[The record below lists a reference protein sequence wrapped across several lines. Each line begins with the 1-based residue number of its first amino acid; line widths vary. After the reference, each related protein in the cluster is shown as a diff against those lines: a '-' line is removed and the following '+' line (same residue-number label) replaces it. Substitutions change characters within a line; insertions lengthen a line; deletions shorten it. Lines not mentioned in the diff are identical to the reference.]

1 MPSRYTPHRAVARW
15 PFPRPIGLAGRI
27 LLIPPVIA
35 LAAMLAAVAVLPTV
49 AGAGQ
54 AVTKF
59 DSQFLGAGGGPL
71 RIPALPQRSTIYAA
85 DGSVLAS
92 LFQDE
97 DRQYVPLS
105 RVNDVTRRAVL
116 AIEDH
121 KFYEHGPLD
130 VTSII
135 RAALANIRAG
145 HIVQGGST
153 ITQQL
158 IKNTET
164 GNAETFAR
172 KFQEAQ
178 DSIRLERSYTKD
190 QILELYLNEI
200 YLGHRVYGVGTAAEY
215 YFAQR
220 VQDLTLPQAALLAG
234 MIASPVAYD
243 PIAHKS
249 AALARRDVVL
259 FDMFRYRWIGA
270 AQYEQARKTPIRLSS
285 KGRAANTAGP
295 EPFWVRFV
303 TNEFLAN
310 PAFGRTMADRRR
322 ALFQGGLR
330 IYTTL
335 QPKLQRAARKAITTH
350 YPKPGIAPPADPE
363 AALASVVPQTG
374 AIVAMTSGTNFAQS
388 QVDLASQGQR
398 STGSAFK
405 AYTLAAAFEQGIPA
419 SKVYDS
425 ASPVTIPQAKC
436 PNDKGE
442 WMPANAE
449 PGTGGFIDLRAA
461 TAGSVNVVF
470 AQLIADVGPANVAE
484 VARKMGLTGYIPDV
498 CAITLGAVSVSPL
511 AMAAGYSTLANG
523 GIHCRPYAI
532 SRIVSSAGVVYRAAP
547 DCQQVIPAT
556 VAAEVTNLLEGVIC
570 CGTGTRAQLPDF
582 GTRPEAGKTGTGENH
597 DDAWFMGYIA
607 QLCAGVWVGYSK
619 NESTSLAG
627 VNGSGGFGGSLAA
640 PVWHDFMAVAE
651 QGLPVGQFPTPPP
664 EKQGTVPNV
673 VGLMLNQAV
682 AALAKA
688 KFTALLPPQMVD
700 SALPAGTVV
709 GQTPGA
715 GTVTALGSGVTLQ
728 VSNGHPPKPMK
739 VPVPLVVGLTK
750 ADAVAALKAAGF
762 KVEVV
767 IQPVSS
773 HKDDG
778 IVLSQAPAAAKKAFP
793 GSTVII
799 VVGQF
804 GPSP

>member
-1 MPSRYTPHRAVARW
+1 MLSRYTSRLPAAPWR
-15 PFPRPIGLAGRI
+15 RPPPMGVAGRI
-27 LLIPPVIA
+27 LAIPLVIA
-35 LAAMLAAVAVLPTV
+35 LAAVLVAAGLLPTI

-59 DSQFLGAGGGPL
+59 DSQFLGAGGTAL

-85 DGSVLAS
+85 DGSILAT

-97 DRQYVPLS
+97 DRQFVPLT
-105 RVNDVTRRAVL
+105 RVNELTRRAVL

-145 HIVQGGST
+145 KIVQGGST

-178 DSIRLERSYTKD
+178 DAIRLEKTYTKD
-190 QILELYLNEI
+190 QILELYLNQI

-234 MIASPVAYD
+234 MIASPVPYD
-243 PIAHKS
+243 PIAHRP
-249 AALARRDVVL
+249 AALARRNVVL
-259 FDMFRYRWIGA
+259 RDMLRYGWIGQ
-270 AQYEQARKTPIRLSS
+270 AQYEDAVKARIRLSA
-285 KGRAANTAGP
+285 KGRKANTTGP
-295 EPFWVRFV
+295 EPFWVRYV

-310 PAFGRTMADRRR
+310 PAFGRTLADRRH

-335 QPKLQRAARKAITTH
+335 QPKLQRAARTAIMTQ
-350 YPKPGIAPPADPE
+350 YPDPGIAPPADPE
-363 AALASVVPQTG
+363 AALASIVPQTG

-405 AYTLAAAFEQGIPA
+405 AFTLAAAFEQGIQP
-419 SKVYDS
+419 SKVYQS
-425 ASPVTIPQAKC
+425 ASPVTIPQDKC

-449 PGTGGFIDLRAA
+449 PGTGGFIDLKAA

-470 AQLIADVGPANVAE
+470 AQLIADVGPENVAE
-484 VARKMGLTGYIPDV
+484 VAQKMGLTGYIPSV

-511 AMAAGYSTLANG
+511 AMTSAYATLANG

-532 SRIVSSAGVVYRAAP
+532 SRILSRTGSVIYRAVP
-547 DCQQVIPAT
+547 DCEQAIPAV

-582 GTRPEAGKTGTGENH
+582 GIRPQAGKTGTGENH
-597 DDAWFMGYIA
+597 DDAWFMGYIS
-607 QLCAGVWVGYSK
+607 QLCTGVWVGYSK
-619 NESTSLAG
+619 NETTSLAG

-640 PVWHDFMAVAE
+640 PVWHDFMVVAE
-651 QGLPVGQFPTPPP
+651 QGLPVEQFPTPPP
-664 EKQGTVPNV
+664 VKQGTVPNV
-673 VGLMLNQAV
+673 VGLKLDQAV
-682 AALAKA
+682 QTLEKA

-700 SALPAGTVV
+700 STLPAGTVV
-709 GQTPGA
+709 GQNPPG
-715 GTVTALGSGVTLQ
+715 GTVTALGSGIFLL
-728 VSNGHPPKPMK
+728 VSNGHPPKPQK
-739 VPVPLVVGLTK
+739 VPVPDVIGLAR
-750 ADAVAALKAAGF
+750 ADAVAALRAAGF
-762 KVEVV
+762 EVDV
-767 IQPVSS
+767 VLQPVPN
-773 HKDDG
+773 HKKDG
-778 IVLSQAPAAAKKAFP
+778 IVLSQDPHPGKKALE
-793 GSTVII
+793 GTVVQI
-799 VVGQF
+799 VVGKF
-804 GPSP
+804 GP

>member
-1 MPSRYTPHRAVARW
+1 MSSRYISPRPVARW
-15 PFPRPIGLAGRI
+15 PFPRPMGVAGRI
-27 LLIPPVIA
+27 LLIPLVIA
-35 LAAMLAAVAVLPTV
+35 LAAMLVAAGLLPTI

-59 DSQFLGAGGGPL
+59 DSQFLGAGGTAL

-85 DGSVLAS
+85 DGSVLAT

-97 DRQYVPLS
+97 DRQYVPLT
-105 RVNDVTRRAVL
+105 RVNELTRRAVL

-135 RAALANIRAG
+135 RAALANLRAG
-145 HIVQGGST
+145 RIVQGGST

-178 DSIRLERSYTKD
+178 DSIRLEKTYTKD
-190 QILELYLNEI
+190 QILEMYLNQI

-215 YFAQR
+215 YFAER
-220 VQDLTLPQAALLAG
+220 VQDLTLPQSALLAG
-234 MIASPVAYD
+234 MIASPVPYD
-243 PIAHKS
+243 PIAHKP
-249 AALARRDVVL
+249 AALARRNVVL
-259 FDMFRYRWIGA
+259 RDLLRYGWIDQ
-270 AQYEQARKTPIRLSS
+270 AQYEQAVKTPIRLSS
-285 KGRAANTAGP
+285 KGRQANTAGP
-295 EPFWVRFV
+295 EPFWVRYV

-310 PAFGRTMADRRR
+310 PAFGRTTDERRH

-335 QPKLQRAARKAITTH
+335 QPKLQRAARTAIMTH
-350 YPKPGIAPPADPE
+350 YPNPGIAPPADPE
-363 AALASVVPQTG
+363 AALATIVPQTG
-374 AIVAMTSGTNFAQS
+374 AILAMTSGTNFAES

-405 AYTLAAAFEQGIPA
+405 AFTLAAAFEQGFQP

-425 ASPVTIPQAKC
+425 ASPVTIPQDKC

-449 PGTGGFIDLRAA
+449 PGTGGFIDLRSA

-470 AQLIADVGPANVAE
+470 AQLIADVGPAYVAE
-484 VARKMGLTGYIPDV
+484 AARKMGLTGYIPAV

-511 AMAAGYSTLANG
+511 AMTTAYATLANG

-532 SRIVSSAGVVYRAAP
+532 SKILSNAGRVVYRAVP
-547 DCQQVIPAT
+547 DCQQVIPAN
-556 VAAEVTNLLEGVIC
+556 VAAQVTSLLEGVIC
-570 CGTGTRAQLPDF
+570 CGTGTHAQLPDF

-597 DDAWFMGYIA
+597 DDAWFMGYIS
-607 QLCAGVWVGYSK
+607 QLCTGVWVGYSK
-619 NESTSLAG
+619 NETTSLAG

-640 PVWHDFMAVAE
+640 PVWHDFMTVAE
-651 QGLPVGQFPTPPP
+651 QGLPIEQFPTPPP
-664 EKQGTVPNV
+664 VKQGTVPNV
-673 VGLMLNQAV
+673 IGLKLDQAV
-682 AALAKA
+682 QTLAKA
-688 KFTALLPPQMVD
+688 KFTAILPPQMVD
-700 SALPAGTVV
+700 STLPAGTVA
-709 GQTPGA
+709 GQNPPG
-715 GTVTALGSGVTLQ
+715 GTVTALGSGVSLM
-728 VSNGHPPKPMK
+728 VSNGHPPKPKK
-739 VPVPLVVGLTK
+739 VQVPDVVGLAR

-762 KVEVV
+762 QVEVV
-767 IQPVSS
+767 IQPVLH

-778 IVLSQAPAAAKKAFP
+778 IVLSQQPAAGKKVLE
-793 GSTVII
+793 GTVVQI
-799 VVGQF
+799 VVGKF
-804 GPSP
+804 G